1 MSDSR
6 QDLSIQTLDRSP
18 EEIEREIE
26 RTRDR
31 MSTNF
36 DELTDRLNPATLKR
50 QAKEAVT
57 GKAQDVVAELGGQVR
72 TTATRVR
79 DYVVRNPLAVTAV
92 TLGALS
98 LLVRRR
104 SRRRIQAAARKRGR

>member
-6 QDLSIQTLDRSP
+6 QDPSMKTLERSP

-31 MSTNF
+31 MSTHL
-36 DELTDRLNPATLKR
+36 DELTDRLNPANLKR
-50 QAKEAVT
+50 QAKEAMA
-57 GKAQDVVAELGGQVR
+57 GKAHDVVAELGGQVR
-72 TTATRVR
+72 TTANRVR
-79 DYVVRNPLAVTAV
+79 DYVARSPLAVTAV

-104 SRRRIQAAARKRGR
+104 RRRRIQAAARHRGR